1 MEEVMMFRFRLVFG
15 VIFMGVVLFFSF
27 KEVFAQDK
35 YLVKIDISSSSQIEK
50 LTKTKALVYA
60 KTSKFFVGEAELGD
74 LDYLKGEGVSYQV
87 LDEQPEMGKYY
98 LIWSRNKEEIQTY
111 LRRVEKTAEVLYSE
125 DSFAIVKGEV
135 FQAFDL
141 PFLKVYRIPQTPL
154 PLETREPAFLESFT
168 PKYNALV
175 DQMIDQVD
183 LGEITGFVSDLSGEN
198 PVMIGGVWDT
208 LHTRYSHSP
217 KSGRA
222 AEYLKEKL
230 EGLGFSTEYHLYYAP
245 VQNSFSSIKGTADG
259 ETLWIGTHGYGG
271 LLKTMDGG
279 SSWFFLQ
286 NTMGYSLN
294 SIFFIEPGFL
304 WGVGNR
310 GLIVKSADRGESWV
324 FQASGTDQWLNDV
337 YFVDSLE
344 GWAVGDYGTILH
356 TTDGG
361 GSWSDES
368 IEPRYDY
375 QAVTFVGDSLGWVVS
390 ASGKVVHTTDGG
402 GSWSFQ
408 VSGTSQWL
416 SDVGFVDSL
425 EGWMVGGN
433 GLILHTTDGGGS
445 WVSQVSGTTYYLNSL
460 CFLDSLEGWAVG
472 QAGIILH
479 TSDGGE
485 SWVIQRSGGD
495 SYFGVFFVD
504 SLRGWTVGGD
514 DIFHT
519 SDGGANWAA
528 QSTSVKTWKNV
539 VATLR
544 GDIYPGRQCL
554 IIAHYD
560 AISEDPF
567 NSAPGADD
575 NASGTAAVLEA
586 AKILKNYHFQNTVKF
601 IAFSGEEQGLLGS
614 YAYARDAYLRG
625 DTILGVLNFDMI
637 AWDGRYDDS
646 VFVVG
651 GMDSDS
657 RALWVLLRRVISDY
671 GIALNSYDYY
681 SGSSGISDEA
691 SFIAFGYPAIFSSE
705 APAWDYSRD
714 FNPYYHTT
722 GERLWAF
729 NLGYYDKCVKTAVGS
744 IATLA
749 QPFIIGDADSDG
761 RLTLSDAIL
770 LANHVLKG
778 GPPPDLLKTGDVDC
792 NTDIDLA
799 DVVYLANHLLKGG
812 PGPCQ

>member
-198 PVMIGGVWDT
+198 PVMIGGVQDT
-208 LHTRYSHSP
+208 LFTRVSYSP
-217 KSGRA
+217 KCWQA
-222 AEYLKEKL
+222 AEYIREKL
-230 EGLGFSTEYHLYYAP
+230 EGLGFSTEYHLYYMSP
-245 VQNSFSSIKGTADG
+245 VENSSFGSIKGTADG
-259 ETLWIGTHGYGG
+259 ETLWIGMHGYGG

-356 TTDGG
+356 TTGGG

-637 AWDGRYDDS
+637 AWDGNYDNVIAVETGGDAGS
-646 VFVVG
+646 V
-651 GMDSDS
+651 
-657 RALWVLLRRVISDY
+657 ALGNLLSNTIWDY
-671 GIALNSYDYY
+671 GINLYSYQYVG
-681 SGSSGISDEA
+681 SGGSDHTYFIS
-691 SFIAFGYPAIFSSE
+691 FGYPAILGIE
-705 APAWDYSRD
+705 DWYD

-722 GERLWAF
+722 NEKLSGF
-729 NLGYYDKCVKTAVGS
+729 NLGYFNKFVKAAVGS
-744 IATLA
+744 IATLSR
-749 QPFIIGDADSDG
+749 PYLVGDTDSDG
-761 RLTLSDAIL
+761 LFTLSDVIL
-770 LANHVLKG
+770 LANYVLKSG
-778 GPPPDLLKTGDVDC
+778 LPPDPLKSGDVDC
-792 NTDIDLA
+792 NTRIELA
-799 DVVYLANHLLKGG
+799 DAIYLANYLLKSG
-812 PGPCQ
+812 PVPCQ